1 MEDQQIVEQV
11 ATEVPTGA
19 ARKQWLEQG
28 SHIEPDAPPPDKKA
42 EAESKTPDGEQEQKA
57 QETPPAE
64 KKAEAKTDDKTPEPR
79 VSRSERR
86 IIELLSEVKEL
97 KARLATP
104 AKVEEKTA
112 PSETRE
118 AAKAEQTEKKPE
130 LKDFADVGEY
140 VEALTAFNTKAA
152 IKEYESKRATADAE
166 AAAKKANE
174 AIQTEYLGKVA
185 KAKERHEDFEAV
197 AFAPDLPIKAGSVV
211 DAWILDSEN
220 GMELLYHLGK
230 NPAELDRINALKTPF
245 AQARELTKLEV
256 SLLEKKS
263 AAPAGP
269 KKISEA
275 PPPASR
281 VEGEK
286 TSIGDESRQA
296 VIDGDTRA
304 YIAAENAKDASRKR

>member
-1 MEDQQIVEQV
+1 MTEQQIVEQV

-28 SHIEPDAPPPDKKA
+28 SHIEPDSPEPVKKD
-42 EAESKTPDGEQEQKA
+42 EAAVSQEQQKA
-57 QETPPAE
+57 QETPPVE
-64 KKAEAKTDDKTPEPR
+64 KKAEEKPPEQR
-79 VSRSERR
+79 MSRSEKR
-86 IIELLSEVKEL
+86 ILELLGEVKAL
-97 KARLATP
+97 KARLDTP

-112 PSETRE
+112 PSEVKQ
-118 AAKAEQTEKKPE
+118 AAKAEETEKKPE
-130 LKDFADVGEY
+130 LKDFADVGQY
-140 VEALTAFNTKAA
+140 VEALTAYNTKAA

-166 AAAKKANE
+166 ATAKKANE
-174 AIQTEYLGKVA
+174 AIQTEYLAKVA

-197 AFAPDLPIKAGSVV
+197 AFAPELPIKAGSVV

-220 GMELLYHLGK
+220 GMEILYHLGK
-230 NPAELDRINALKTPF
+230 NPADLDRINALKPF
-245 AQARELTKLEV
+245 AQARELTKLEL
-256 SLLEKKS
+256 SLSEKKS
-263 AAPAGP
+263 AVPAGP

-286 TSIGDESRQA
+286 VSTGDDSRQA
-296 VIDGDTRA
+296 VMDGDVRA